1 MLIGSQELGIS
12 AFMRRYG
19 CGRRISNFKINRNG
33 RRRINTS
40 NAPLIRA
47 ALAYFRLRDVVRLD
61 LVVLESS
68 AGADGARDFEFPRRQ
83 HLERSG
89 EAHDQVPGVRPGL
102 VVGVP
107 PEDPP
112 QTFFEDRLREGIT
125 QDGDASCS
133 INAAPH
139 FMQADLIQ
147 RTSKTIDDV
156 GIGGGPLC

>member
-1 MLIGSQELGIS
+1 MLIACKEL
-12 AFMRRYG
+12 
-19 CGRRISNFKINRNG
+19 RISTLVGGHRCRRSVRHLEINSDG
-33 RRRINTS
+33 GGRINTS

-112 QTFFEDRLREGIT
+112 QTFFEDRLFTRE
-125 QDGDASCS
+125 
-133 INAAPH
+133 
-139 FMQADLIQ
+139 
-147 RTSKTIDDV
+147 K
-156 GIGGGPLC
+156 